1 MYHFF
6 CRNLWHLAST
16 PELYVLI
23 YEKNIYIYK
32 QWHFIRDNANLAEI
46 FSEELTDFRF
56 RKDKHIF
63 VRAKNPSLPE
73 KT

>member
-1 MYHFF
+1 M
-6 CRNLWHLAST
+6 
-16 PELYVLI
+16 
-23 YEKNIYIYK
+23 K

-46 FSEELTDFRF
+46 FSEELTDCRF

-73 KT
+73 KNINGGRCGRRVTILKTLFT